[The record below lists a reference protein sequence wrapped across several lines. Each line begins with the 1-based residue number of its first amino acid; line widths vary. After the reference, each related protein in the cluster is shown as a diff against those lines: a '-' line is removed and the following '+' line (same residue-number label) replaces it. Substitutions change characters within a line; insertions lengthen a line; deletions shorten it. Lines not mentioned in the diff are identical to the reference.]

1 MSLHLS
7 QSEIISRAT
16 MLPAFPSIVNE
27 ILQTLD
33 DDNATLGA
41 LIHLVERDP
50 VITANVLAMANAVAM
65 AGRTQRDVQDIQVA
79 ISLIGLAKVREIV
92 LGVSLA
98 SFARNGR
105 LGNYFWEHSVAVGV
119 AAQELARNAHCS
131 VDYALVCGLLHDIG
145 QLLMARCY
153 PLEFQMVRMSMER
166 EPTLDLLD
174 AEREHF
180 GLDHCSV
187 GAILAT
193 AWHLPPSVVAAVQH
207 HHDKEPPAD
216 KLVAV
221 THVGEALANALD
233 LARYDEARVINLSA
247 SACDLLG
254 IDWSSNLN
262 YLFGKIEAR
271 TRQLCRI
278 FS

>member
-7 QSEIISRAT
+7 ESEIIARASL
-16 MLPAFPSIVNE
+16 LPAFPGIVNE
-27 ILQTLD
+27 ILRTLD
-33 DDNATLGA
+33 DDNATIGA

-50 VITANVLAMANAVAM
+50 VIAANILAMANAVAM
-65 AGRTQRDVQDIQVA
+65 AGRTQRDVNDIQVA
-79 ISLIGLAKVREIV
+79 VSLIGLAKVREIV

-98 SFARNGR
+98 SFARDGR

-119 AAQELARNAHCS
+119 ATQELARLARCS

-145 QLLMARCY
+145 QLFMARCY

-166 EPTLDLLD
+166 DETLDLLD
-174 AEREHF
+174 AERQHF
-180 GLDHCSV
+180 GMDHCAI
-187 GAILAT
+187 GAILAH
-193 AWHLPPSVVAAVQH
+193 AWRLSPSVVAAVQH
-207 HHDKEPPAD
+207 HHDTEPPAD

-233 LARYDEARVINLSA
+233 LARHDEARVLNLSA

-254 IDWSSNLN
+254 MDWSEDLN

-271 TRQLCRI
+271 ARQLCRI